1 MASYLVV
8 AHEVNT
14 APQPVE
20 ESPAPVA
27 PAPVAPAPVAPV
39 APQHPQARQEAPP
52 KAPATSGTRKRAQ
65 VPAGSTTGKPGAFI
79 ADDPVTPQDEAWVE
93 VPG

>member
-14 APQPVE
+14 APWPVE
-20 ESPAPVA
+20 EPPAP
-27 PAPVAPAPVAPV
+27 PAPPTPPATVDPKPS
-39 APQHPQARQEAPP
+39 QDGQAAAP
-52 KAPATSGTRKRAQ
+52 KAPAASGTRKRAQ

-79 ADDPVTPQDEAWVE
+79 ADDPATPQDEAWVE
-93 VPG
+93 VPE

>member
-8 AHEVNT
+8 AHELNT

-20 ESPAPVA
+20 GPP
-27 PAPVAPAPVAPV
+27 APV

-65 VPAGSTTGKPGAFI
+65 VPADSTTGKPGTFI
-79 ADDPVTPQDEAWVE
+79 ADDPATPQDEAWVE